1 MYYVSFPIRN
11 GSKSTIAT
19 LKSDK
24 VNKATV
30 MSALFHFVTSLCMYL
45 HKYFWNPGPFPLHTV
60 TNNVW
65 LIGIIWPNL
74 IFVILTDK
82 PVCGA
87 DQKMVYGV
95 AHGEIASINCSVKA
109 NPTSGI
115 RFRWTFN
122 SRHVHVLLIQIY
134 LNNILN
140 LSR

>member
-1 MYYVSFPIRN
+1 MYFPYSR
-11 GSKSTIAT
+11 
-19 LKSDK
+19 
-24 VNKATV
+24 
-30 MSALFHFVTSLCMYL
+30 
-45 HKYFWNPGPFPLHTV
+45 
-60 TNNVW
+60 
-65 LIGIIWPNL
+65 PNL

-122 SRHVHVLLIQIY
+122 SRHVHVLLFQIY
-134 LNNILN
+134 LNDILN
-140 LSR
+140 TYIQVRQG